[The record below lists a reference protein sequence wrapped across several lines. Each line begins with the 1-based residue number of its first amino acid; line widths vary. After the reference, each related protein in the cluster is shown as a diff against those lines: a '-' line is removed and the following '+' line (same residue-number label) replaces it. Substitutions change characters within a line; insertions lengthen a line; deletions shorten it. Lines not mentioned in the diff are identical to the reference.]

1 MDKISHLILK
11 KANFGIVIIAE
22 NKLVTTFF
30 NSEEKILVS
39 EYKGRVKIDLALE
52 HLAQLVRFY
61 DENEVK
67 GSVADLSKLH
77 GSFAK
82 VTDFLT
88 TSYYPAGSKSG
99 LQCQAYVVSNDLIIE
114 NLGFQLNA
122 LASKFGIRSIVG
134 TSRIDAEKWVRAN
147 I

>member
-1 MDKISHLILK
+1 M
-11 KANFGIVIIAE
+11 IIAE
-22 NKLVTTFF
+22 NKLATTFF

-52 HLAQLVRFY
+52 HLAQLVSFY
-61 DENEVK
+61 DKNEVR

-82 VTDFLT
+82 VTDYLVA
-88 TSYYPAGSKSG
+88 SYYPTAAKNG
-99 LQCQAYVVSNDLIIE
+99 LICQAYVVSKDLIIE
-114 NLGFQLNA
+114 NLGFRLNG
-122 LASKFGIRSIVG
+122 LANKFNIKSIVG
-134 TSRIDAEKWVRAN
+134 TSRIDAEKWVRSN